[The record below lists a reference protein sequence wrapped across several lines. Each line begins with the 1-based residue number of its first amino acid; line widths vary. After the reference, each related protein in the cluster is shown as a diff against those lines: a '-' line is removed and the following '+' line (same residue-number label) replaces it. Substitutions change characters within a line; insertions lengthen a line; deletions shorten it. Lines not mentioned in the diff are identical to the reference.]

1 MAQPRVPT
9 EIKAIDP
16 RNRASPASVAG
27 RQKAPDTSLVGAA
40 SDRTSS
46 FSVCTF
52 AVELGPHHGS
62 ARRYSPSAAE
72 ASGPFSAVHY
82 PHIALTHTLALG
94 AIRKG
99 SAALKTYRNTDTL
112 RPQA

>member
-1 MAQPRVPT
+1 MARPRVPI

-16 RNRASPASVAG
+16 HNRTNPASVAG
-27 RQKAPDTSLVGAA
+27 RQKAPATSVVGAA

-52 AVELGPHHGS
+52 AVELGPHHGT

-72 ASGPFSAVHY
+72 QAAPFSLF
-82 PHIALTHTLALG
+82 IAHTL
-94 AIRKG
+94 R
-99 SAALKTYRNTDTL
+99 L
-112 RPQA
+112 RIPLH